1 MVKTQV
7 AYKPH
12 PKNMRLDLETIV
24 KKLYRVF
31 FRLRYRLRY
40 PYYQQRPKYDQQK
53 ATYVAY
59 NHIHSVLESH
69 AASFISSL
77 A

>member
-40 PYYQQRPKYDQQK
+40 PYYQQRPKYDQ
-53 ATYVAY
+53 
-59 NHIHSVLESH
+59 
-69 AASFISSL
+69 
-77 A
+77 

>member
-24 KKLYRVF
+24 KNYIESFLSASESSE
-31 FRLRYRLRY
+31 
-40 PYYQQRPKYDQQK
+40 PHNQQRPKYDQ
-53 ATYVAY
+53 
-59 NHIHSVLESH
+59 
-69 AASFISSL
+69 
-77 A
+77 

>member
-24 KKLYRVF
+24 KKLYQVF
-31 FRLRYRLRY
+31 FAY
-40 PYYQQRPKYDQQK
+40 
-53 ATYVAY
+53 ATAY
-59 NHIHSVLESH
+59 ATPTTSSVPSTTSRKLH
-69 AASFISSL
+69 T
-77 A
+77 

>member
-31 FRLRYRLRY
+31 FHLRY

-59 NHIHSVLESH
+59 NHIHSVLKSH
-69 AASFISSL
+69 AASFI
-77 A
+77 

>member
-31 FRLRYRLRY
+31 FRLHY
-40 PYYQQRPKYDQQK
+40 PYYQQRPKYDQ
-53 ATYVAY
+53 
-59 NHIHSVLESH
+59 
-69 AASFISSL
+69 
-77 A
+77 